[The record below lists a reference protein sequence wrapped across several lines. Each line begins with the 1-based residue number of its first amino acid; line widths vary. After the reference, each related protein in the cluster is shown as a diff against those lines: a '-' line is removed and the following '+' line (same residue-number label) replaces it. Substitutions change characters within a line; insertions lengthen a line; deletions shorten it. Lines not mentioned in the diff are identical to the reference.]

1 MALNALYYTIGAILV
16 GTAVFAL
23 IVAISARKI
32 DFGDRLFKIKD
43 REIPI
48 VGSVSKRGAK
58 RKGKAARSTPS
69 PQPVFDSSPME
80 EGKAAKKP
88 ATIETLAGAIPS
100 APKAEEMAEERKEKM
115 VDLEEARP
123 PEEEA
128 RMVDDYG
135 EEVEE
140 SASYIPPPPPP
151 TKEEEIIIDDL
162 SRDLSIIL
170 PKNMCLDEVF
180 RLKITLIKSKEFDE
194 ALTIKELKLDKKEA
208 EHFSLTAKKLG
219 EKVTE
224 ATTRI
229 EGLEEGPMIVRPI
242 AIGNVAVVSPSQRI
256 VYFDSK
262 AEEIV
267 IEFFLTPTK
276 WSKELTSNLRIEFE
290 QNYKII
296 RTVNVPVKIYK
307 RKMEAIFGINISK
320 WQYYVLFV
328 YSAAGTLSGLI
339 SFFNKWVLSTIF
351 GVDVGP

>member
-1 MALNALYYTIGAILV
+1 MALDALYYIIGAILV

-23 IVAISARKI
+23 IVAISAKKI
-32 DFGDRLFKIKD
+32 DFGDRLFKIRD

-58 RKGKAARSTPS
+58 KRKSKAARSSPS
-69 PQPVFDSSPME
+69 PQPVFDSSPIE
-80 EGKAAKKP
+80 EEKAAKKP
-88 ATIETLAGAIPS
+88 TTIDTLAGAIPS
-100 APKAEEMAEERKEKM
+100 TPKAEEMAEERKEKM

-123 PEEEA
+123 PMDEA
-128 RMVDDYG
+128 EMVDDYG

-140 SASYIPPPPPP
+140 RASYIPP
-151 TKEEEIIIDDL
+151 TLAKEEEIIIDDL
-162 SRDLSIIL
+162 SRDLSIML

-256 VYFDSK
+256 IYFDPK

-267 IEFFLTPTK
+267 IEFFLTPTR

-290 QNYKII
+290 QNYKIVK
-296 RTVNVPVKIYK
+296 TVNVPVKIYK

-328 YSAAGTLSGLI
+328 YSAVGTLSGLI

-351 GVDVGP
+351 GVEIGT